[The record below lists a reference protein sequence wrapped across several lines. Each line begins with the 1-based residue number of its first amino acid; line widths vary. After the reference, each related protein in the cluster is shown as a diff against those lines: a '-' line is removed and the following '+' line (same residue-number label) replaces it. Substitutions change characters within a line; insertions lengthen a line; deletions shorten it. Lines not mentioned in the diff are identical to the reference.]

1 MRAGLN
7 LSSLRLGCSGTC
19 RQGQE
24 AGVKLLPPVLGLAH
38 TVVRDAEREEID
50 GVGAAGEMPCS
61 IMKGFL
67 KLGWVF
73 RNSPCPVPPSPDC
86 WIWQK

>member
-24 AGVKLLPPVLGLAH
+24 AGVKLLPPVLGLAY

-61 IMKGFL
+61 VMKGF
-67 KLGWVF
+67 
-73 RNSPCPVPPSPDC
+73 
-86 WIWQK
+86 